1 MPLIE
6 FRGAAVAY
14 DGEQILAPLTVSLSE
29 QRIGIIGSNG
39 SGKSTTVRLING
51 LIEPTSGQVL
61 YDGLTPNKRGKDIR
75 KRVGFVFSD
84 AESQIVMPRVSDDVA
99 FSLRRFKL
107 PREEV
112 KRRVAEAL
120 ERFELTDRAE
130 NSPHTLSGGE
140 KQRVAIA
147 RALVT
152 QPRIL
157 LCDEPTSALDSGH
170 TGEVMDVL
178 RGHFRPEFLNRINE
192 IVVFKQLSQD
202 EIVQMVDLLT
212 SRVDKNL
219 AAQDMGIELTENA
232 KNLLAV
238 RGFDP
243 VLGARPLR
251 RTIQREIEDVLS
263 EKILYGEIG
272 AGEIITVDVE
282 GWDGDVE
289 AARKERG
296 KAAPDATFTFTPRPR
311 PLPAETFDVEPEDE
325 VRDIEPEHAE
335 PETEASEFPD
345 ERDGDDAD
353 QNGNQ
358 PNEGNGP
365 EPV

>member
-140 KQRVAIA
+140 KQMLALASVLVIEPDTIIA
-147 RALVT
+147 
-152 QPRIL
+152 
-157 LCDEPTSALDSGH
+157 DEPTTLLD
-170 TGEVMDVL
+170 L
-178 RGHFRPEFLNRINE
+178 RNRRRIVRE
-192 IVVFKQLSQD
+192 LMSLDQQLIVVTH
-202 EIVQMVDLLT
+202 DLEML
-212 SRVDKNL
+212 
-219 AAQDMGIELTENA
+219 
-232 KNLLAV
+232 
-238 RGFDP
+238 RGFDR
-243 VLGARPLR
+243 VLV
-251 RTIQREIEDVLS
+251 ID
-263 EKILYGEIG
+263 
-272 AGEIITVDVE
+272 
-282 GWDGDVE
+282 DGSLAYD
-289 AARKERG
+289 G
-296 KAAPDATFTFTPRPR
+296 APD
-311 PLPAETFDVEPEDE
+311 
-325 VRDIEPEHAE
+325 
-335 PETEASEFPD
+335 
-345 ERDGDDAD
+345 DAIAFYTD
-353 QNGNQ
+353 LMDAK
-358 PNEGNGP
+358 P
-365 EPV
+365 

>member
-61 YDGLTPNKRGKDIR
+61 YDGLTPDKHGKDIR

-120 ERFELTDRAE
+120 ERFDLADRAE

-140 KQRVAIA
+140 KQMLALASVLVIEPDTIIA
-147 RALVT
+147 
-152 QPRIL
+152 
-157 LCDEPTSALDSGH
+157 DEPTTLLD
-170 TGEVMDVL
+170 L
-178 RGHFRPEFLNRINE
+178 RNRRRIMRE
-192 IVVFKQLSQD
+192 LMSLDQQLIVVTH
-202 EIVQMVDLLT
+202 DLEML
-212 SRVDKNL
+212 
-219 AAQDMGIELTENA
+219 
-232 KNLLAV
+232 
-238 RGFDP
+238 RGFDR
-243 VLGARPLR
+243 VLVIDDGALA
-251 RTIQREIEDVLS
+251 
-263 EKILYGEIG
+263 Y
-272 AGEIITVDVE
+272 
-282 GWDGDVE
+282 DG
-289 AARKERG
+289 
-296 KAAPDATFTFTPRPR
+296 APD
-311 PLPAETFDVEPEDE
+311 
-325 VRDIEPEHAE
+325 
-335 PETEASEFPD
+335 
-345 ERDGDDAD
+345 DAIAFYTD
-353 QNGNQ
+353 LMDAK
-358 PNEGNGP
+358 P
-365 EPV
+365 

>member
-140 KQRVAIA
+140 KQMLALASVLVIEPDTIIA
-147 RALVT
+147 
-152 QPRIL
+152 
-157 LCDEPTSALDSGH
+157 DEPTTLLD
-170 TGEVMDVL
+170 L
-178 RGHFRPEFLNRINE
+178 RNRRRIVRE
-192 IVVFKQLSQD
+192 LMSLDQQLIVVTH
-202 EIVQMVDLLT
+202 DLEML
-212 SRVDKNL
+212 
-219 AAQDMGIELTENA
+219 
-232 KNLLAV
+232 
-238 RGFDP
+238 RGFDR
-243 VLGARPLR
+243 VLVIDDGALA
-251 RTIQREIEDVLS
+251 
-263 EKILYGEIG
+263 Y
-272 AGEIITVDVE
+272 
-282 GWDGDVE
+282 DG
-289 AARKERG
+289 
-296 KAAPDATFTFTPRPR
+296 APD
-311 PLPAETFDVEPEDE
+311 
-325 VRDIEPEHAE
+325 
-335 PETEASEFPD
+335 
-345 ERDGDDAD
+345 DAIAFYTD
-353 QNGNQ
+353 LMDAK
-358 PNEGNGP
+358 P
-365 EPV
+365 